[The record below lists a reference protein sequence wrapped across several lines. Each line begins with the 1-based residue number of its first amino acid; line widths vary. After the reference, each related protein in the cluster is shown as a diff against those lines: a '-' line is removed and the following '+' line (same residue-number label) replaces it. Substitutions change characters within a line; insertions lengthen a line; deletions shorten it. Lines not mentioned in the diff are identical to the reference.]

1 MATIKKGVL
10 TQGTKVYI
18 KSGAELFAMDCI
30 KAIQLGDDSSTEID
44 TTCIDETVS
53 KTSRYGL
60 ISHGEGSLSINTDPT
75 NQSHIKLLQLASD
88 RAEVE
93 VIVAWSDGIV
103 VPTAGAGVL
112 PTVLPVGRTF
122 TSFIANLIEKSPT
135 FDADT
140 LVNHT
145 VGMKRQTRAVTKYKV
160 GV

>member
-1 MATIKKGVL
+1 MATVKKGVL

-18 KSGAELFAMDCI
+18 KSGTELFAMDCI

-60 ISHGEGSLSINTDPT
+60 LSHGEGSLSINTDPT
-75 NQSHIKLLQLASD
+75 NLSHIKLLQLASD

-93 VIVAWSDGIV
+93 VVVAWSDGTA
-103 VPTAGAGVL
+103 VPTSGVGSAPIVL
-112 PTVLPVGRTF
+112 PTGRTF
-122 TSFIANLIEKSPT
+122 TTFIANLIEKSPT
-135 FDADT
+135 FDADA

-145 VGMKRQTRAVTKYKV
+145 IGMKRQTRAVTKYKV
-160 GV
+160 AG

>member
-1 MATIKKGVL
+1 MATVKKGVL

-18 KSGAELFAMDCI
+18 RAGAELFAMDCI

-44 TTCIDETVS
+44 TTCIDETIS

-60 ISHGEGSLSINTDPT
+60 LTHGEGSLSINTDPN

-93 VIVAWSDGIV
+93 VVVAWSDGTAA
-103 VPTAGAGVL
+103 PTLTAGNI
-112 PTVLPVGRTF
+112 VLPVGRTF

-145 VGMKRQTRAVTKYKV
+145 VGMKRQTRAVTKYKTATV
-160 GV
+160 

>member
-1 MATIKKGVL
+1 MATVKKGVL

-18 KSGAELFAMDCI
+18 KSGSELFAMDCI

-44 TTCIDETVS
+44 TTCIDETIS

-60 ISHGEGSLSINTDPT
+60 TSHGEGSLSINTDPT

-93 VIVAWSDGIV
+93 VIVAWSDGVAI
-103 VPTAGAGVL
+103 
-112 PTVLPVGRTF
+112 PTVTTKVLTLPVGRTF
-122 TSFIANLIEKSPT
+122 TTFTANLIEKSPT
-135 FDADT
+135 FEADS

-145 VGMKRQTRAVTKYKV
+145 IGMKRQTKAVTKYKTTI
-160 GV
+160 

>member
-1 MATIKKGVL
+1 MATVKKGVL

-18 KSGAELFAMDCI
+18 KSGSELFAMDCI

-44 TTCIDETVS
+44 TTCIDETIS

-60 ISHGEGSLSINTDPT
+60 TSHGEGSLSINTDPT

-93 VIVAWSDGIV
+93 VIVAWSDGV
-103 VPTAGAGVL
+103 ALPTAGVAQA

-122 TSFIANLIEKSPT
+122 TTFVANLIEKSPT
-135 FDADT
+135 FDADA

-145 VGMKRQTRAVTKYKV
+145 IGMKRQTKAVTKYKV